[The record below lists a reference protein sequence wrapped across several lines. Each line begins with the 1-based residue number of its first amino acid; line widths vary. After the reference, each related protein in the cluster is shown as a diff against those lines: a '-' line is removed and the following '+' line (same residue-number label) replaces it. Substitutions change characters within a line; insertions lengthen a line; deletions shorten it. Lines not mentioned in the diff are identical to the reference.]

1 MIFSRHTLAHAG
13 APPFRHGE
21 GRILAKSD
29 AIGLA
34 GLAMLLIGAWFIYS
48 GQYTPPLW
56 VTWIIGP
63 TLWYLGVATII
74 VWLCWRLFRAKPSIK
89 TGDSTNRWQD

>member
-1 MIFSRHTLAHAG
+1 MTSSRHTLAHAG
-13 APPFRHGE
+13 GPPFLQTG
-21 GRILAKSD
+21 GRIFANPN

-34 GLAMLLIGAWFIYS
+34 GIAMLLIGAWFIYS

-63 TLWYLGVATII
+63 TLWYMGVAITV
-74 VWLCWRLFRAKPSIK
+74 VWLCWRLFGTKPSI
-89 TGDSTNRWQD
+89 